1 MGVFILTIAA
11 ISLATLIFQYFWKAV
26 LRFFFYILQKA
37 VDVIKKI
44 IVAVRRAGKVIMILY
59 KRHKDGKVYKTEY
72 TEEVVDEDDIP
83 EGLRDEL
90 DVHEEVIV
98 KKGDINP
105 SEF

>member
-1 MGVFILTIAA
+1 MGVFLIGAA
-11 ISLATLIFQYFWKAV
+11 IFGLATLIFQYFWKAV
-26 LRFFFYILQKA
+26 LKFFFYILQKA
-37 VDVIKKI
+37 VDVIRKI

-59 KRHKDGKVYKTEY
+59 KRHRDGKVYKTEY
-72 TEEVVDEDDIP
+72 TDEVVDEEDIP

-98 KKGDINP
+98 KKGDIDP

>member
-1 MGVFILTIAA
+1 MGTFLIVAAVF
-11 ISLATLIFQYFWKAV
+11 SLATLIFQYFWKAV
-26 LRFFFYILQKA
+26 LKFFFYILQKA

-44 IVAVRRAGKVIMILY
+44 IVAVRRAGKVMMILY
-59 KRHKDGKVYKTEY
+59 KRHKNGKVYKTEY

-98 KKGDINP
+98 KKGDIDP